1 MHKVFAI
8 LFLFVGLV
16 GCGVRKPMVQFKNA
30 TIMQSTPEAF
40 SLEVAFE
47 IFNTNDEPLKLLMY
61 DYSVSANG
69 STVYTGLS
77 SAEQTVPRWSSVV
90 NSIPVVIRKEAVVG
104 LDQIAWTLHGTL
116 GYIPPKALAETMR
129 DTGIWEPTASVR
141 AHGRVQVPEIDD

>member
-1 MHKVFAI
+1 MHKVIAI
-8 LFLFVGLV
+8 LFLFVGLI
-16 GCGVRKPMVQFKNA
+16 GCGVRKPMVQYRNA
-30 TIMQSTPEAF
+30 TIVQSTPEAF

-90 NSIPVVIRKEAVVG
+90 NSIPVVVRKETIRG
-104 LDQIAWTLHGTL
+104 RDQIAWSLQGTL

-129 DTGIWEPTASVR
+129 DTGIWKPNASVR
-141 AHGRVQVPEIDD
+141 AHGLLQVPEIDE

>member
-8 LFLFVGLV
+8 LFLFVALI
-16 GCGVRKPMVQFKNA
+16 GCGVRTPMVQYRNA
-30 TIMQSTPEAF
+30 NVVQSTPEAF
-40 SLEVAFE
+40 SFDVALE

-69 STVYTGLS
+69 MTVYTGRS

-90 NSIPVVIRKEAVVG
+90 SSIPVVIRKEMVLG
-104 LDQIAWTLHGTL
+104 KDQIAWSLQGTL

-129 DTGIWEPTASVR
+129 DTGIWKPTASIR
-141 AHGRVQVPEIDD
+141 AHGLVQVPEIDE